1 MERRI
6 PLHRGRFDQP
16 RVQETF
22 VWDMQQWPLPAGDSV
37 QFYVEVY
44 DNDTISGPKKG
55 VSPTLT
61 LKVRNREQEHETLEK
76 LQEAVADTLLELLAD
91 HLELTE
97 HVQEWRE
104 QVEVGKALDRA
115 GSPKPRRSNVPP
127 WNARTTGP
135 ATAGR
140 LAGAT

>member
-1 MERRI
+1 
-6 PLHRGRFDQP
+6 
-16 RVQETF
+16 
-22 VWDMQQWPLPAGDSV
+22 
-37 QFYVEVY
+37 
-44 DNDTISGPKKG
+44 

-61 LKVRNREQEHETLEK
+61 LKVRNREQEHEALEK

-104 QVEVGKALDRA
+104 QVEVGKALDRDRLTQA
-115 GSPKPRRSNVPP
+115 QEKQRAAMER
-127 WNARTTGP
+127 RTTGP

-140 LAGAT
+140 LAQVPT